1 MAKEITKVYAFESL
15 EKYPFKERML
25 IRLADIVFFLA
36 IKTIGRSLRW
46 EVEGIDH
53 LKAIEAAGEVPVYC
67 VWHDRIFAGTYYLR
81 DRGIAVITSQSM
93 DGEYIARFLKRL
105 GFRTIRGSSTRG
117 GVRALVEMIRRMR
130 DGVAMAFTVDG
141 PRGPRH
147 VAKKGAVILAKKT
160 GNPMLPF
167 TVIADRYW
175 TIDSWDKLQI
185 PKPFARTRFIFA
197 KPIYVEEDSN
207 DGRIDEKR
215 AELQDS
221 LDAIVSSKLVVA
233 GSEK

>member
-1 MAKEITKVYAFESL
+1 MPNEITKAYDFESL
-15 EKYPFKERML
+15 EKYSFKERML
-25 IRLADIVFFLA
+25 IRLADVVFFLA
-36 IKTIGRSLRW
+36 IRTIGRTIRW
-46 EVEGIDH
+46 EVEGLDN
-53 LKAIEAAGEVPVYC
+53 LRAVEAAGELPIYC

-81 DRGIAVITSQSM
+81 DRGIAVITSQSL

-147 VAKKGAVILAKKT
+147 EAKKGAVILAKKT

-167 TVIADRYW
+167 TVIPDRFW
-175 TIDSWDKLQI
+175 TINSWDRLQI
-185 PKPFARTRFIFA
+185 PKPFTVARFIFA
-197 KPIYVEEDSN
+197 PPIYVGPDS
-207 DGRIDEKR
+207 DDARIEEKR
-215 AELQDS
+215 VELQAS
-221 LDAIVSSKLVVA
+221 LDAIVSAK
-233 GSEK
+233 